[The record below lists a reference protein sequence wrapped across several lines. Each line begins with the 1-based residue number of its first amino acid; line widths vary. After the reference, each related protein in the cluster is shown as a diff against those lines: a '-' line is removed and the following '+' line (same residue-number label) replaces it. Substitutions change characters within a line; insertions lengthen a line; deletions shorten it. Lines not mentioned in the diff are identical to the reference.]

1 MTLTLGSRPQ
11 HLEDG
16 DLVRYMDRQMDRAE
30 TRRAE
35 LHLTVCAECQ
45 ARLREMQSRASTV
58 SGWLDALDDAPVA
71 DERRALAMAAVER
84 ARFRARGAAWGG
96 RPALAAA
103 AMVALMLTVAFGT
116 PPGRAWMGGAAER
129 LGIGG
134 LFPRDAAA
142 PPVQMAPAAEAAATS
157 ADTTA
162 LPTEPPAAD
171 APAVVAPGR
180 SRRPALP
187 PGMSAPVQFNPTG
200 NYVLLT
206 FESRQ
211 RAGSATIWIRDIQT
225 ASGQVV
231 AGRQAEQLE
240 PTAEGLRVRNVR
252 ASRADYTVEIPT
264 RYRFIRVRIGDEPE
278 TMINVSRARQDWL
291 WTLSLTGNGD

>member
-16 DLVRYMDRQMDRAE
+16 DLVRYMDRQMDRAGV
-30 TRRAE
+30 RHAE

-45 ARLREMQSRASTV
+45 ARLHDMQSRASLV
-58 SGWLDALDDAPVA
+58 SGWLGALDAAPVA

-84 ARFRARGAAWGG
+84 ARFRARSHAWGG

-116 PPGRAWMGGAAER
+116 LPGRAWVGSAAER
-129 LGIGG
+129 LGFGR
-134 LFPRDAAA
+134 LFPREEAAEVQLPAAAAAA
-142 PPVQMAPAAEAAATS
+142 PAPAAGTPVAES
-157 ADTTA
+157 A
-162 LPTEPPAAD
+162 PPAAA
-171 APAVVAPGR
+171 APGVVAPGR
-180 SRRPALP
+180 TRRPALP

-211 RAGSATIWIRDIQT
+211 RAGSATIWIRDIPT

-240 PTAEGLRVRNVR
+240 PTGDGLRVRNV
-252 ASRADYTVEIPT
+252 AGSRADYTVEIPT
-264 RYRFIRVRIGDEPE
+264 RYRFIRVRIGTEPE
-278 TMINVSRARQDWL
+278 TVINVSRARQDWL
-291 WTLSLTGNGD
+291 WTLSLTGTGG